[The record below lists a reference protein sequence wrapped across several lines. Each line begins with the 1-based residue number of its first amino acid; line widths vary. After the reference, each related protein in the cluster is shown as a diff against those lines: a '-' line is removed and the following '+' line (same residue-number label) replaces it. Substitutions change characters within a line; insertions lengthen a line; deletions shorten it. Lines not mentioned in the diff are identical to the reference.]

1 MNGFEGPI
9 ASWAGPPWAQCSS
22 QDDDLIEYH
31 RSVAAVVP
39 DDEDEPFHVELVQCE
54 AIDPDGRHT
63 EVHREAPRV
72 RIAGVRLSAPK
83 AMELADA
90 LISAV
95 ALIT

>member
-1 MNGFEGPI
+1 MDRI
-9 ASWAGPPWAQCSS
+9 ASWDAPVWAQSSS

-54 AIDPDGRHT
+54 AVD
-63 EVHREAPRV
+63 REGERTAVSREPPRV

-83 AMELADA
+83 AIELADA

-95 ALIT
+95 ALIQ